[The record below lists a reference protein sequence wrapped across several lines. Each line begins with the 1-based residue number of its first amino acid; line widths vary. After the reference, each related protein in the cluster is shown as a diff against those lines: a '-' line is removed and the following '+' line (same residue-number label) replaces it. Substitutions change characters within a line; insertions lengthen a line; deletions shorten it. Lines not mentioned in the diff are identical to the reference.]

1 MVWLPT
7 AEQLDIIAWE
17 CTMPTGQT
25 NEERFCLSTA
35 ENTSSYFLLPLSI
48 SHVWSPGFIWP
59 CSRQVNSR
67 KKSKGRCLHSLP
79 WHTFAPTPLAI
90 SWLHSSNTSK
100 CIWVKNTEDNENVDL
115 PHYSE
120 RVLLIFMICVPC
132 SLGSYWNYITEFVFS
147 MVTIWLIL
155 PLSFPSSIRM
165 ERKEKQQLTIPVTTQ
180 NKDSLKEENRY
191 VTRF

>member
-1 MVWLPT
+1 M
-7 AEQLDIIAWE
+7 
-17 CTMPTGQT
+17 
-25 NEERFCLSTA
+25 
-35 ENTSSYFLLPLSI
+35 
-48 SHVWSPGFIWP
+48 
-59 CSRQVNSR
+59 
-67 KKSKGRCLHSLP
+67 
-79 WHTFAPTPLAI
+79 
-90 SWLHSSNTSK
+90 
-100 CIWVKNTEDNENVDL
+100 DL